1 MSKILY
7 NNKNIE
13 VSYLSFSRKK
23 TKPFVF
29 TKDQLRSIVL
39 PPFGKFLVARLRA
52 VFYFSL
58 QSTLRVTHAR
68 EPRTRV

>member
-13 VSYLSFSRKK
+13 VSYVSFSREK
-23 TKPFVF
+23 TKSFVF

-39 PPFGKFLVARLRA
+39 PPFGKFLVARL
-52 VFYFSL
+52 
-58 QSTLRVTHAR
+58 
-68 EPRTRV
+68 

>member
-23 TKPFVF
+23 TKSFVF

-39 PPFGKFLVARLRA
+39 PPFGKFLVARHCE
-52 VFYFSL
+52 
-58 QSTLRVTHAR
+58 QSFIFLCKVLYA
-68 EPRTRV
+68 